1 MNPNNKELYEYYKQQ
16 LHVLDDKFRP
26 NDEDVTFHI
35 KSKIIIPYE
44 ANILKAKSKIF
55 TIVRSYMA
63 KNSAKLGARYPT
75 SKIPFLKSDMDIVF
89 SACGIDR
96 NKLYEEC
103 MKIDANDIDT
113 KNHLIQ
119 EAFNMMC
126 VIIAHVFLKNDKI
139 LQNQIMDIAK
149 GKMLDDKIKYNSV
162 VYIIILYL
170 ALHLYSAQYMK
181 FWKYDTIP
189 EVMDYTIEHMSN
201 KFIIRKCQNI
211 LEFITYHSET
221 NIENMVDRLLRASD
235 VDLIYFYSNLNNR
248 IGHALRTIA
257 NNYYENKENENR
269 IGHDNSSQTNDEG
282 KFFVGDT
289 ASISADVETVTRRIT
304 SRFFSETVLN
314 DKLVSTACYKTK
326 FSKAKFILIIQKLRE
341 NHENDQFITNIFA
354 NIISYYLV
362 KFNGTIDTLKSNN
375 FLIQMFK
382 VYSIS
387 NTKDPFVIGV
397 KEQLTKLIKT
407 NLSLIIDEG
416 NKNLIDRCKTSIY
429 NYFVLY
435 IAANSK

>member
-1 MNPNNKELYEYYKQQ
+1 M
-16 LHVLDDKFRP
+16 
-26 NDEDVTFHI
+26 
-35 KSKIIIPYE
+35 
-44 ANILKAKSKIF
+44 
-55 TIVRSYMA
+55 
-63 KNSAKLGARYPT
+63 
-75 SKIPFLKSDMDIVF
+75 
-89 SACGIDR
+89 
-96 NKLYEEC
+96 
-103 MKIDANDIDT
+103 
-113 KNHLIQ
+113 
-119 EAFNMMC
+119 
-126 VIIAHVFLKNDKI
+126 
-139 LQNQIMDIAK
+139 
-149 GKMLDDKIKYNSV
+149 
-162 VYIIILYL
+162 
-170 ALHLYSAQYMK
+170 
-181 FWKYDTIP
+181 
-189 EVMDYTIEHMSN
+189 
-201 KFIIRKCQNI
+201 
-211 LEFITYHSET
+211 
-221 NIENMVDRLLRASD
+221 LRASD